1 MSDAAQQAAPAEQR
15 CVWPGCTR
23 PRAAGRTTGSGRQ
36 KEYCL
41 QADPPEAG
49 GSPVHNARNRWAAL
63 RSAANRAAQ
72 HPAGTTGDA
81 GDAGGEGTRGSGPD
95 AAGSAEGPAGHRGT
109 GMRGAQSAGTVRD
122 ELVFSVTKRR
132 ASDLLEQARRQH
144 AAAAENLR
152 SERELYQR
160 LGEQLSALADP
171 ASLDLELAAI
181 ASRAGASVAQAEED
195 AARARRAQLAAERER
210 DDAARLRAHA
220 DDAAEQLAA
229 DAEAAE
235 LALAERTSEFDLDRA
250 TFVARAREAE
260 ELADRSR
267 AQPPSRREAAG
278 ARRGRGTRGRGDR
291 ARPARR
297 RGREVADARREAA
310 EQVAAAQ
317 ARADTAAE
325 QARRDG
331 EAVRRETA
339 AAVADANAAA
349 DRARAEAATARDAAA
364 DAQAN
369 AATAGARADAAAAE
383 IERARDEIGRLRDE
397 LGRLAA
403 AREGEVARLAAAHQA
418 ALEAERGRAVR
429 AETELDALRRS
440 SRGPLRLRFMAAERA
455 AHALYQKVA
464 EDIKAAIASGEYPAA
479 AKLPSENELAQR
491 YGVSRGTIRQAFAA
505 LRADGVIASRRGAR
519 RVVFGGPRV
528 QSFGELLSFS
538 RWARAAGEV
547 PGGEVIS
554 LDRRPA
560 TPLEVARL
568 AIGDGAAVYALVRV
582 RLLSGRPVMVERA
595 VYPDKV
601 GVLVAGL
608 DLTRDSIT
616 ERLEELG
623 VVFTD
628 AEHVIDAVAA
638 SAEDARWL
646 RVRPGVPLLR
656 ERRFTTDRAGQPVE
670 WSDDRYLSTETAF
683 SVRNSIT
690 VNALSRTP
698 PPASESA

>member
-1 MSDAAQQAAPAEQR
+1 M
-15 CVWPGCTR
+15 G
-23 PRAAGRTTGSGRQ
+23 
-36 KEYCL
+36 
-41 QADPPEAG
+41 
-49 GSPVHNARNRWAAL
+49 
-63 RSAANRAAQ
+63 
-72 HPAGTTGDA
+72 
-81 GDAGGEGTRGSGPD
+81 GGE
-95 AAGSAEGPAGHRGT
+95 
-109 GMRGAQSAGTVRD
+109 SAGTVRD
-122 ELVFSVTKRR
+122 ELVFSVTKKR

-152 SERELYQR
+152 AERELYQR
-160 LGEQLSALADP
+160 LGEQLTALADP
-171 ASLDLELAAI
+171 ASLDLEIAAI

-210 DDAARLRAHA
+210 DDAIRLRAHA

-229 DAEAAE
+229 DAEEAE
-235 LALAERTSEFDLDRA
+235 LALAERTAEFDLDRA
-250 TFVARAREAE
+250 TFVARARQAE
-260 ELADRSR
+260 EFADRSR
-267 AQPPSRREAAG
+267 VAVAEARAAG
-278 ARRGRGTRGRGDR
+278 EEAETRAAAETASAQARADDAIERARRAAED
-291 ARPARR
+291 AI
-297 RGREVADARREAA
+297 ADARREAA

-317 ARADTAAE
+317 ARADTAAD

-339 AAVADANAAA
+339 AAVADASAAT
-349 DRARAEAATARDAAA
+349 DRARAEAATARDVAA

-369 AATAGARADAAAAE
+369 AATAGARADAATAE
-383 IERARDEIGRLRDE
+383 AERARDEISRLRDE

-403 AREGEVARLAAAHQA
+403 AREAEVARLAAAHQA

-429 AETELDALRRS
+429 AENELDVLRRS
-440 SRGPLRLRFMAAERA
+440 SRGPLRLPSMAAERA

-560 TPLEVARL
+560 TALEVARL
-568 AIGDGAAVYALVRV
+568 AIGDGAAVYALIRV
-582 RLLSGRPVMVERA
+582 RLLSGRPVMIERA

-646 RVRPGVPLLR
+646 RVRAGVPLLR

-698 PPASESA
+698 PPAQ